1 MPAKAPQIVADALYA
16 QQLLWSAG
24 LQVSAVASPTGADSQ
39 RSLLRE
45 IDRWIMQAIEQPEL
59 VC

>member
-1 MPAKAPQIVADALYA
+1 M
-16 QQLLWSAG
+16 
-24 LQVSAVASPTGADSQ
+24 QVSAVASPAGADSQ
-39 RSLLRE
+39 LSLLRE